1 MGLFICEK
9 CFCVE
14 NTSSGRFWT
23 KDMEDMWDD
32 DNAGQALCSD
42 CMPTHFKSGE
52 INSKK
57 NRGKQQAERSFPT
70 KEEIKAGISYAGMDE
85 PYHYLNRDI
94 VLELMELPLT

>member
-57 NRGKQQAERSFPT
+57 TGGNNRPRDRFPQ
-70 KEEIKAGISYAGMDE
+70 KKKS
-85 PYHYLNRDI
+85 R
-94 VLELMELPLT
+94 LELAMLVWMSHTII